1 MKYLLISDIHG
12 SLPALKKAIVFYK
25 KNKCDMLCI
34 MGDILNYGPRNGLP
48 EGLDPKG
55 IAELLNE
62 MSDNIVAVR
71 GNCDSEVDQM
81 LLNFPIMQT
90 YMLLVDNG
98 KRILLTHGHIYNKEN
113 KPKGKFDAI
122 VYGHTHLW
130 ELTKNEDTVICN
142 TGSITFP
149 KNGNIPTFGVLENG
163 VISIYSLEG
172 EKLASETLNIG
183 R

>member
-1 MKYLLISDIHG
+1 
-12 SLPALKKAIVFYK
+12 
-25 KNKCDMLCI
+25 
-34 MGDILNYGPRNGLP
+34 
-48 EGLDPKG
+48 
-55 IAELLNE
+55 
-62 MSDNIVAVR
+62 
-71 GNCDSEVDQM
+71 
-81 LLNFPIMQT
+81 
-90 YMLLVDNG
+90 MLLVDNG

-130 ELTKNEDTVICN
+130 ELTKSDDTVICN